1 MKTKVISASYF
12 KDLENR
18 MNEFFNNNP
27 NIEIIS
33 VLQTGTSSFIAVTI
47 IYKEIIKNKTL

>member
-18 MNEFFNNNP
+18 MNEFFNDNP

-33 VLQTGTSSFIAVTI
+33 VLKTGTSSFIAVTI
-47 IYKEIIKNKTL
+47 IYKEIK